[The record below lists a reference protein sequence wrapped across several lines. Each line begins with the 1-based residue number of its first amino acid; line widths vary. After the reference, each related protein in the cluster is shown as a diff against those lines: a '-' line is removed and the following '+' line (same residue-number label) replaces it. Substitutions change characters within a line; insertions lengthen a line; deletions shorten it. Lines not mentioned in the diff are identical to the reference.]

1 MTSILLH
8 SRSKWCPAFGGA
20 GSRNRAVN
28 FDVAGTRVDRLG
40 TVEPRQSNQ
49 VSSRVFT
56 IPNIL
61 SFVRLLLVP
70 VFLVLIVRG
79 EDGFALLVL
88 VISSATDYLDGV
100 LARWLNQ
107 VSRLG
112 QLLDPAADRLFI
124 FTALIGLA
132 VRGVIPWW
140 LVAIIVG
147 RDVMLLVLGV
157 ILANHG
163 FGPLPVHHLGKVAT
177 FCLFYALPILMIGQ
191 AFPNLALFTA
201 PIGWAFALWGAFLY
215 WWAGVIYFS
224 ETARVTRKPLLGE
237 DVSESDTLG
246 R

>member
-1 MTSILLH
+1 M
-8 SRSKWCPAFGGA
+8 GA
-20 GSRNRAVN
+20 V
-28 FDVAGTRVDRLG
+28 RLIS
-40 TVEPRQSNQ
+40 VEPELNYPDRATSAQTTQ
-49 VSSRVFT
+49 VSSRIFT

-88 VISSATDYLDGV
+88 VISSITDFLDGII
-100 LARWLNQ
+100 ARKLNQ
-107 VSRLG
+107 VTRLG

-140 LVAIIVG
+140 LVIVIVG
-147 RDVMLLVLGV
+147 RDVMLAILG
-157 ILANHG
+157 ITLANFG
-163 FGPLPVHHLGKVAT
+163 YGPLPVHHLGKVAT

-191 AFPNLALFTA
+191 AFPAAAWVTVPF
-201 PIGWAFALWGAFLY
+201 GWAFALWGAFLY
-215 WWAGVIYFS
+215 WWAGIIYLR
-224 ETARVTRKPLLGE
+224 ETVRVTRIPRPGG
-237 DVSESDTLG
+237 VVESDTLG